1 MKIAIIGFGSAG
13 YAALMAVKKENPGA
27 EVQVVDPKKHD
38 LLHTCGL
45 PYSLEGIVREGDLE
59 QDINLK
65 RMGVSRI
72 DARAE
77 SIAAEEKKIAVRRGE
92 EILEISYDAAIIAV
106 GNTPAIPPMKGIED
120 ALHRGLYTLTNL
132 NDLSRIKDRLKTS
145 RIGIVIGA
153 GAIGLETA
161 IALKNYVESVM
172 VIEMTDQ
179 VLPGILDKDIST
191 ILEKHLADAGIK
203 LYLNSRVEEVKSD
216 GEFRGVIVS
225 DDLIEA
231 DIGILATGFRANTEM
246 AIRSSIECDS
256 HGIVV
261 DDHLRA
267 SLPGLYA
274 AGDCISARSVID
286 QSGIGAK
293 LATSAYKQGTIA
305 GINAAGGNEEY
316 RGSAGTFVSRIGELE
331 VAGTGYNTE
340 VARARGYEPVTGKI
354 ATYLLPEYFPGGST
368 ITIKV
373 IVDRG
378 GKILGAQAIG
388 ESGAA
393 ARINLMSMAIE
404 CSIPIQELMRVEL
417 AYCPPVSEIHDPLMR
432 ALDFGMRRMR

>member
-13 YAALMAVKKENPGA
+13 YAALMAVKRENPGA
-27 EVQVVDPKKHD
+27 EVLVVDPKKHD

-45 PYSLEGIVREGDLE
+45 PYSLEGIVREEDLE

-77 SIAAEEKKIAVRRGE
+77 SIVAAEKKIAVRRGE
-92 EILEISYDAAIIAV
+92 EIVEISYDAAIIAV
-106 GNTPAIPPMKGIED
+106 GNAPAIPPMKGIED
-120 ALHRGLYTLTNL
+120 ALHGGLYTLTNL
-132 NDLSRIKDRLKTS
+132 NDLSRIKEKLKKS

-161 IALKNYVESVM
+161 IALKNYLESVT
-172 VIEMTDQ
+172 VVEMADQ

-191 ILEKHLADAGIK
+191 IVEKHLADAGIK
-203 LYLNSRVEEVKSD
+203 LYLNSRVEEVKTD
-216 GEFRGVIVS
+216 GGLGVIVS
-225 DDLIEA
+225 GDLIET
-231 DIGILATGFRANTEM
+231 DIGILATGFKANTEM
-246 AIRSSIECDS
+246 AVRSSIECDS

-261 DDHLRA
+261 DDHLRT
-267 SLPGLYA
+267 SQPGLYA

-286 QSGIGAK
+286 RLGIGAK
-293 LATSAYKQGTIA
+293 LATSAYKQGTVA
-305 GINAAGGNEEY
+305 GINAAGGSEEY

-331 VAGTGYNTE
+331 VAGTGYTTE
-340 VARARGYEPVTGKI
+340 IARTRGYEPATGKI
-354 ATYLLPEYFPGGST
+354 TTYLLPEYFPGGST

-378 GKILGAQAIG
+378 GRILGAQAVG

-393 ARINLMSMAIE
+393 ARINLLSMAIE
-404 CSIPIQELMRVEL
+404 CNIPIKELMRIEL
-417 AYCPPVSEIHDPLMR
+417 AYCPPVSEIQDPLMK
-432 ALDFGMRRMR
+432 ALDFGMRRIR

>member
-13 YAALMAVKKENPGA
+13 YAALMAVKRENPGA
-27 EVQVVDPKKHD
+27 EVLVVDPKKHD

-45 PYSLEGIVREGDLE
+45 PYSLEGIVREEDLE

-77 SIAAEEKKIAVRRGE
+77 SIVAAEKKIAVRRGE
-92 EILEISYDAAIIAV
+92 EIVEISYDAAIIAV
-106 GNTPAIPPMKGIED
+106 GNAPAIPPMKGIED
-120 ALHRGLYTLTNL
+120 ALHEGLYTLTNL
-132 NDLSRIKDRLKTS
+132 NDLSRIKEKLKKS

-161 IALKNYVESVM
+161 IALKNYLESVM
-172 VIEMTDQ
+172 VVEMADQ

-191 ILEKHLADAGIK
+191 IVEKHLADAGIK
-203 LYLNSRVEEVKSD
+203 LYLNSRVEEVKTN
-216 GEFRGVIVS
+216 GGLGVIVS
-225 DDLIEA
+225 EDLIEA
-231 DIGILATGFRANTEM
+231 DIGILATGFKANTEM
-246 AIRSSIECDS
+246 AVRSSIECDS

-261 DDHLRA
+261 DDHLRT
-267 SLPGLYA
+267 SQPGLYA

-286 QSGIGAK
+286 RLGIGAK
-293 LATSAYKQGTIA
+293 LATSAYKQGTVA
-305 GINAAGGNEEY
+305 GINAAGGSEEY

-331 VAGTGYNTE
+331 VAGTGYTTE
-340 VARARGYEPVTGKI
+340 IARTRGYEPATGKI
-354 ATYLLPEYFPGGST
+354 TTYLLPEYFPGGST

-378 GKILGAQAIG
+378 GRILGAQAVG

-393 ARINLMSMAIE
+393 ARINLLSMAIE
-404 CSIPIQELMRVEL
+404 CNIPIKELMRVEL
-417 AYCPPVSEIHDPLMR
+417 AYCPPVSEIQDPLMK
-432 ALDFGMRRMR
+432 ALDFGMRRIR

>member
-13 YAALMAVKKENPGA
+13 YAALMAVKRENPGA
-27 EVQVVDPKKHD
+27 EVLVVDPKKHD

-45 PYSLEGIVREGDLE
+45 PYSLEGIVREEDLE

-77 SIAAEEKKIAVRRGE
+77 SIVVAEKKIAVRRGE
-92 EILEISYDAAIIAV
+92 EIVEISYDAAIIAV
-106 GNTPAIPPMKGIED
+106 GNAPAIPPMKGIED
-120 ALHRGLYTLTNL
+120 ALHGGLYTLTNL
-132 NDLSRIKDRLKTS
+132 NDLSRIKEKLKKS

-161 IALKNYVESVM
+161 IALKNYLESVT
-172 VIEMTDQ
+172 VVEMADQ

-191 ILEKHLADAGIK
+191 IVEKHLADAGIK
-203 LYLNSRVEEVKSD
+203 LYLNSRVEEVKTD
-216 GEFRGVIVS
+216 GGLGVIVS
-225 DDLIEA
+225 GDLIET
-231 DIGILATGFRANTEM
+231 DIGILATGFKANTEM
-246 AIRSSIECDS
+246 AVRSSIECDS

-261 DDHLRA
+261 DDHLRT
-267 SLPGLYA
+267 SQPGLYA

-286 QSGIGAK
+286 RLGIGAK
-293 LATSAYKQGTIA
+293 LATSAYKQGTVA
-305 GINAAGGNEEY
+305 GINAAGGSEEY

-331 VAGTGYNTE
+331 VAGTGYTTE
-340 VARARGYEPVTGKI
+340 IARTRGYEPATGKI
-354 ATYLLPEYFPGGST
+354 TTYLLPEYFPGGST

-378 GKILGAQAIG
+378 GRILGAQAVG

-393 ARINLMSMAIE
+393 ARINLLSMAIE
-404 CSIPIQELMRVEL
+404 CNIPIKELMRIEL
-417 AYCPPVSEIHDPLMR
+417 AYCPPVSEIQDPLMK
-432 ALDFGMRRMR
+432 ALDFGMRRIR